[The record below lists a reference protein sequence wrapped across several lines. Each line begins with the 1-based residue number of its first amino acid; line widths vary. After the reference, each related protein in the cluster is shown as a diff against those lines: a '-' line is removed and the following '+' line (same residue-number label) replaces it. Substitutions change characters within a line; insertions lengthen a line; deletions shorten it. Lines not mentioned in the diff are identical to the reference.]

1 MRFWFREA
9 FDEFRQGL
17 RGVLVPLVYVLLT
30 VHLLT
35 VLTSADYLR
44 QMGAV
49 DIPRNAPAIL
59 CLMAAGNAF
68 FLFFVWAWLFAQ
80 PVRRDRVACLHEVV
94 YAAPFGLRAW
104 LLARF
109 CGALG
114 VALLVGCTY
123 VAGFMLVPVLG
134 TLGLLPSEAVGPVP
148 VRALLFSF
156 FVYTLPLAIGVG
168 SLYMAAMLRWRG
180 LLGPF
185 VLAALLVVCWMMA
198 MMLKDAQS
206 GSVLPLLLD
215 PSAYALT
222 EAQVEQW
229 TPRQKATQ
237 VPELDGVFLLN
248 RLIWCGVPLLLLVVT
263 LWRTRREH
271 LVSEGAPKQHRV
283 RTVNHRMPSMASRA
297 LPALAPVG
305 LLGWAGATL
314 REAGWQIR
322 RTTGLRPWFWGI
334 CLALVLAQSA
344 SGLMYIV
351 QHAEGPLLPNPEL
364 LMPLLNQMF
373 YLVVA
378 MLVVALTGVQWRR
391 DQLPGLD
398 EMLDATAA
406 PLPVRLAGRALCVF
420 FLALALCLTVAA
432 SGLLV
437 AVFGGQGMAWA
448 MPLAYQL
455 ALMLPAFL
463 ELAGLTIL
471 LHALVRHTGAAH
483 ACAILM
489 AFVLF
494 VNDRVGL
501 VGYPPMRFAMPAYPA
516 ISGLSGL
523 SPWSATLFWLAL
535 FKLLLALLCVAL
547 AIWISPSGTEEPG
560 RRALGERLRERWRQG
575 VGPVAAVLLLGWLA
589 VLPALH
595 TGYVSRGE
603 YVDRTTA
610 MAGQATWEREWR
622 VAFGAFSV
630 AGGEVDLRLEPALP
644 GLTGQWRLRDVRTD
658 SGHLFFRL
666 PPGVREISAKR
677 GGGAVLHGT
686 RIGEQ
691 WVLPLPGCGQA
702 APCEIT
708 LHWRLDAGGWHT
720 RERVARTGVMPQ
732 WRDGEDTWLLAA
744 DVMPNLGVDNDAL
757 LRLPLERQAWGLP
770 VQPQLAPAAA
780 CMVLQH
786 AAPPGD
792 WRWALR
798 DAEGQVLA
806 DGRTDGALN
815 FAFVRAKSQG
825 SFEIEGLTVRHD
837 RQRAGVAPQIARDV
851 MDMARCVAAH
861 LGEAP
866 PVHQVVQWPRGLQ
879 ESRYVDGRL
888 LLAEAP
894 NWDAGTTGMGRWLRR
909 AEIAATLARGQ
920 LLSRSGIRHAEGSQA
935 LTLALP
941 EALGLQ
947 CVGETDGMS
956 AFAALIGHSS
966 EAAGQALVESEVPVG
981 PLAQARA
988 ADWVRPYG
996 AQASLSWLR
1005 RHGAAEALSLAR
1017 RVAAGEQAMTL
1028 LPEAGMAELLGPPRA
1043 YDIHFDVSTRMV
1055 TGERWQWAQGNWQP
1069 LPQPVSAQRWVFPPA
1084 ARMALLPVVAGQ
1096 VVPETLYL
1104 DVASGFERT
1113 PEDNV
1118 VLSTTEK

>member
-1 MRFWFREA
+1 M
-9 FDEFRQGL
+9 
-17 RGVLVPLVYVLLT
+17 LVPLVYLLLT

-68 FLFFVWAWLFAQ
+68 FLFFIWAWLFAQ
-80 PVRRDRVACLHEVV
+80 PIRRDRVACLHEVI
-94 YAAPFGLRAW
+94 YAAPFGLRGW

-114 VALLVGCTY
+114 VAVLVGCTY
-123 VAGFMLVPVLG
+123 VAGFLLVPVLG
-134 TLGLLPSEAVGPVP
+134 TLGWVPAEAIGPVP

-156 FVYTLPLAIGVG
+156 FVYTLPLAIGAG
-168 SLYMAAMLRWRG
+168 SLYMVAMLRWRG

-185 VLAALLVVCWMMA
+185 VLAALLVVCWMSA

-229 TPRQKATQ
+229 TPWQKATQ
-237 VPELDGVFLLN
+237 VPGLDGVFLLN
-248 RLIWCGVPLLLLVVT
+248 RLIWCGAPLLLLAVT

-271 LVSEGAPKQHRV
+271 LVGEGVPKQRRIHTGHR
-283 RTVNHRMPSMASRA
+283 RPPSVSNLA
-297 LPALAPVG
+297 LSAPGRVG
-305 LLGWAGATL
+305 PLGWTGAAL
-314 REAGWQIR
+314 KEAGWQIR
-322 RTTGLRPWFWGI
+322 RVALRPWFWGI
-334 CLALVLAQSA
+334 CLALVFAQSA

-351 QHAEGPLLPNPEL
+351 QHAEGPLLPSPEL
-364 LMPLLNQMF
+364 VMPLLNQMF
-373 YLVVA
+373 YLVLA

-406 PLPVRLAGRALCVF
+406 PLSVRLVGRALCVF
-420 FLALALCLTVAA
+420 SLTLALCLTVAISA
-432 SGLLV
+432 ALV
-437 AVFGGQGMAWA
+437 AVSGGQGMAWA

-455 ALMLPAFL
+455 ALILPSFL

-471 LHALVRHTGAAH
+471 LHALIRHTGAAH
-483 ACAILM
+483 ACAILL

-501 VGYPPMRFAMPAYPA
+501 VSYPPMRFAMPIYPA

-523 SPWSATLFWLAL
+523 SPWSANLFWLIS
-535 FKLLLALLCVAL
+535 FKLLLALLCVVL
-547 AIWISPSGTEEPG
+547 AMWVSPAGTEEPG
-560 RRALGERLRERWRQG
+560 RRALGERLRLRWRQG

-589 VLPALH
+589 VLPVLH
-595 TGYVSRGE
+595 TGYVSRGD
-603 YVDRTTA
+603 YAARTTT
-610 MAGQATWEREWR
+610 MAEQAAWEREWW
-622 VAFGAFSV
+622 ASFGAFSV
-630 AGGEVDLRLEPALP
+630 AGGEVDLRLDSALP
-644 GLTGQWRLRDVRTD
+644 GLTGQWRLHGVRTD

-666 PPGVREISAKR
+666 PPGVSEINAVQ
-677 GGGAVLHGT
+677 GEDVLHGA

-691 WVLPLPGCGQA
+691 WVLPLHGCKEA
-702 APCEIT
+702 VSCEIT

-732 WRDGEDTWLLAA
+732 WMDGDDIWLLAA

-757 LRLPLERQAWGLP
+757 LRLPMERETHGLP
-770 VQPQLAPAAA
+770 AQPRLAPAVASA
-780 CMVLQH
+780 VLQH
-786 AAPPGD
+786 AAPPAD
-792 WRWALR
+792 WRWTLR
-798 DAEGQVLA
+798 DAGGRMLA
-806 DGRTDGALN
+806 SGNTDGALN
-815 FAFVRAKSQG
+815 FAFTRIASLKEAKVG
-825 SFEIEGLTVRHD
+825 GLDMRYD
-837 RQRAGVAPQIARDV
+837 RQRAGIAPQVAKDV
-851 MDMARCVAAH
+851 ADMARCVAAH
-861 LGEAP
+861 LGESL
-866 PVHQVVQWPRGLQ
+866 PVREVVQWPRGLQ

-909 AEIAATLARGQ
+909 AEIAATLVRGQ

-1005 RHGAAEALSLAR
+1005 QHGATGLLSLAR
-1017 RVAAGEQAMTL
+1017 RVAAGEQAMTV
-1028 LPEAGMAELLGPPRA
+1028 LPMAGMAALLGPPQA
-1043 YDIHFDVSTRMV
+1043 YDIHFDASARKA
-1055 TGERWQWAQGNWQP
+1055 TGKRWQWARGNWEA
-1069 LPQPVSAQRWVFPPA
+1069 LPQPPSAQRWLFPPT
-1084 ARMALLPVVAGQ
+1084 AREALAPSVAGQ
-1096 VVPETLYL
+1096 AVPEVLYL
-1104 DVASGFERT
+1104 DVAPGFERT
-1113 PEDNV
+1113 PEDNA
-1118 VLSTTEK
+1118 VLSAKQK